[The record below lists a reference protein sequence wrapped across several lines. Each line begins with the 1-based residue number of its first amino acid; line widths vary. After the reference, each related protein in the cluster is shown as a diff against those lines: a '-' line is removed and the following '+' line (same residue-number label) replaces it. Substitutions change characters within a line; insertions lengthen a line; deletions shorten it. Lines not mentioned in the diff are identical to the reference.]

1 MSSTIV
7 SMLSKLSYLNTSL
20 VFETSTGGFV
30 LDIRPDGQ
38 YCAQFGYPI
47 ERVILSNT
55 EQFIGFIKPMSIN
68 SVILLDHE
76 TDEETTL
83 YYP

>member
-7 SMLSKLSYLNTSL
+7 SLLSKLSYLNTSL

-30 LDIRPDGQ
+30 LDIRPDGE
-38 YCAQFGYPI
+38 YCAEFGYPI

-55 EQFIGFIKPMSIN
+55 EQFIGFIKTMNIN
-68 SVILLDHE
+68 SVLLLNHE
-76 TDEETTL
+76 TDEETTV
-83 YYP
+83 YV